1 MVPRINAP
9 CKKEAFFYRKGD
21 NVKKKSRIYI
31 FKDQEDYIKKITDD
45 NIYNITG
52 EKGSGK
58 TFHGI
63 TKDNNI
69 VVHLDNVYEP
79 IAQKGKHEYSG
90 KVRKVLIKNLGENLK
105 DYDFETKAYPVIINY
120 VKNEKKKV
128 YIEGLSIADIKNINN
143 IKGTVI
149 VKRIGVLKCFIRTL
163 KRDYHNE
170 YFMNIEI
177 KKYGRFGKVTRL
189 FKITKRRLKIFK
201 TYHNIEHF
209 IDRLDKY

>member
-1 MVPRINAP
+1 MKRNS
-9 CKKEAFFYRKGD
+9 K
-21 NVKKKSRIYI
+21 IYI
-31 FKDQEDYIKKITDD
+31 FKDQEDYVKKITDD

-79 IAQKGKHEYSG
+79 VAQKSKHDYSDM
-90 KVRKVLIKNLGENLK
+90 VRKNLIENLGKNIK
-105 DYDFETKAYPVIINY
+105 DFDFETKTYPVIINY
-120 VKNEKKKV
+120 VKKEKKAV
-128 YIEGLSIADIKNINN
+128 YIEGLSIADIKDINS

-149 VKRIGVLKCFIRTL
+149 VKRTGVLKCFIRAL
-163 KRDYHNE
+163 KRDYNNE

-177 KKYGRFGKVTRL
+177 KKHGKFGKITRL

-201 TYHNIEHF
+201 TYHVIEQF
-209 IDRLDKY
+209 IDRLERGD